1 MTKLEFLEELK
12 NRLDAFGEY
21 EKENWLK
28 YYSEIIEDRIEDGQ
42 SEEESVESL
51 GDMDSIITE
60 ILDQTPITKLAKAK
74 LNRKTLRGWE
84 IALLIIGFPLWLPL
98 LIAAFAVI
106 LSVYASIW
114 SVIISLWAAF
124 ASVVACALSG
134 IVVGIG
140 FILTGTFLSGIA
152 LIGAGLALSGF
163 SIFLFFG
170 CKAATDGTIWLTKKI
185 ILSVKNSFIKKEATK

>member
-1 MTKLEFLEELK
+1 MTKTDFLEELK
-12 NRLDAFGEY
+12 KRLDIFGED

-42 SEEESVESL
+42 SEEEAVSSF
-51 GDMDSIITE
+51 GDMDAIITE
-60 ILDQTPITKLAKAK
+60 ILQQTPITKLAKAK

-106 LSVYASIW
+106 LSVYISLW

-124 ASVVACALSG
+124 ASVIACGFSG
-134 IVVGIG
+134 IAVGIG
-140 FILTGTFLSGIA
+140 FTCGGHILIGIA
-152 LIGAGLALSGF
+152 LIGAGLTLAGLS
-163 SIFLFFG
+163 ILLFFG
-170 CKAATDGTIWLTKKI
+170 CKVATDGIIWLTKKMV
-185 ILSVKNSFIKKEATK
+185 LSVKNSFIKKEVA